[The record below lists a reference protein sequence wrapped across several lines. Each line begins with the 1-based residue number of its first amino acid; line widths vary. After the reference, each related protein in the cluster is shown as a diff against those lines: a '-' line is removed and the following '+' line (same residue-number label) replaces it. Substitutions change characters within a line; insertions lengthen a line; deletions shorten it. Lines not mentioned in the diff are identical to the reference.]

1 MTQLPENEN
10 EIETADSLMEQLKA
24 EAERRGDPRRLA
36 TLSRLVQACNDLQSG
51 AAYRQAKAA
60 RETFAEIYD
69 PRFLNL
75 RSKLVSHYVD
85 YRRRIEGSGSEW
97 TGPHDVTIRR
107 HPEWMT
113 YLSLRRQES
122 GPSRKKR
129 RSEGSKRLD
138 DMIDRIPDVF
148 ERDQI
153 RAAVERG
160 RKWKNDLDIFVEA
173 CRKLPEIDID
183 LLREGKHP
191 KRHVDAPDASSVMRP
206 DDVRV
211 IRELVMRLQDNGY
224 LEDLELV
231 YRSGRVKMSHGLGR
245 DLIMPEEMQLLER
258 LAGLDAMGVAG

>member
-1 MTQLPENEN
+1 MDRAARCHHTSASGMDDLPEPE
-10 EIETADSLMEQLKA
+10 
-24 EAERRGDPRRLA
+24 
-36 TLSRLVQACNDLQSG
+36 
-51 AAYRQAKAA
+51 AA
-60 RETFAEIYD
+60 RVRPQQEEAAIGRVE
-69 PRFLNL
+69 
-75 RSKLVSHYVD
+75 
-85 YRRRIEGSGSEW
+85 EA
-97 TGPHDVTIRR
+97 RR
-107 HPEWMT
+107 H
-113 YLSLRRQES
+113 
-122 GPSRKKR
+122 
-129 RSEGSKRLD
+129 
-138 DMIDRIPDVF
+138 
-148 ERDQI
+148 DQI

-191 KRHVDAPDASSVMRP
+191 KRHVDAPDASSAMRP